1 MNRLGIPRTGLQRL
15 GQIRE
20 TIREHLAEMPTP
32 AFPPNTNLLKGFLTL
47 VQSTRL
53 TQRKE
58 IINFAKFSIIN
69 NLGNPTLGI
78 PAISAICSCD
88 KQSGLRG

>member
-1 MNRLGIPRTGLQRL
+1 MNRLGIPKTGLQRL
-15 GQIRE
+15 GEIRE

-47 VQSTRL
+47 VQSARL
-53 TQRKE
+53 NQRKE
-58 IINFAKFSIIN
+58 IVNFTKISIIN
-69 NLGNPTLGI
+69 TLSNSTLGI